1 MFDSFLVAL
10 NAIMPTFLLLAFGY
24 FLKHKNFVSSEFLK
38 QTNTLTFK
46 FFLPFLLFNNI
57 YKTEI
62 TEAIDGMTFTIA
74 VGSLLL
80 LFAVLCVVVP
90 RVVREPKQRGVIIQ
104 GLFRSNYVIFGVSL
118 VTNVFGAEEAAAASI
133 LSAVLVPM
141 YNVLAVIALTVFTG
155 GGKVSLKKTLKSIA
169 TNPLIIAA
177 LLGVFASIIKLRFP
191 AFLETSLR
199 DVSRLATP
207 LALIVLLPQAKRQH
221 AYCGRDGVYKARRH
235 SACFSADRGSGG
247 QQRAE
252 SSGACTCVGNAGRGI
267 KLHHGAAGG
276 RRWRTCR
283 SACCFERCVLHPD
296 CIFDDLYFAEHG
308 VAVKV
313 KTRFR

>member
-80 LFAVLCVVVP
+80 LFAVLCIVVP

-104 GLFRSNYVIFGVSL
+104 GIFRSNYVIFGVSL

-155 GGKVSLKKTLKSIA
+155 GSKVSLKKTLKSIA

-177 LLGVFASIIKLRFP
+177 LLGGDFSFRKLKGNMRIAGVTVFIKLVVIP
-191 AFLETSLR
+191 LVFLPIAVLAGSRGPSL
-199 DVSRLATP
+199 
-207 LALIVLLPQAKRQH
+207 LALALAWETP
-221 AYCGRDGVYKARRH
+221 
-235 SACFSADRGSGG
+235 
-247 QQRAE
+247 
-252 SSGACTCVGNAGRGI
+252 
-267 KLHHGAAGG
+267 
-276 RRWRTCR
+276 
-283 SACCFERCVLHPD
+283 
-296 CIFDDLYFAEHG
+296 
-308 VAVKV
+308 VAVSSYIMAQQAGADGELAGQLV
-313 KTRFR
+313 VLSAVCCIPTVFLMIFILQSMALL

>member
-74 VGSLLL
+74 VGSLLF
-80 LFAVLCVVVP
+80 LFAVLCIVVP
-90 RVVREPKQRGVIIQ
+90 RVEPKQRGVIIQ

-177 LLGVFASIIKLRFP
+177 LLGAFASIIKLRFP

-199 DVSRLATP
+199 DVSRLAT
-207 LALIVLLPQAKRQH
+207 LIVLGGDFSFRKLKGNMRIA
-221 AYCGRDGVYKARRH
+221 GVTV
-235 SACFSADRGSGG
+235 F
-247 QQRAE
+247 
-252 SSGACTCVGNAGRGI
+252 I
-267 KLHHGAAGG
+267 KLVVIPLVFLPIAVLAGSRG
-276 RRWRTCR
+276 PSLLALALAWET
-283 SACCFERCVLHPD
+283 P
-296 CIFDDLYFAEHG
+296 
-308 VAVKV
+308 VAVSSYIMAQQAGADGELAGQLV
-313 KTRFR
+313 VLSAVCCIPTVFLMIFILQSMALL

>member
-74 VGSLLL
+74 VGSLLF
-80 LFAVLCVVVP
+80 LFAVLCIVVP

-199 DVSRLATP
+199 DVSRPCHTACTH
-207 LALIVLLPQAKRQH
+207 R
-221 AYCGRDGVYKARRH
+221 ARR
-235 SACFSADRGSGG
+235 
-247 QQRAE
+247 
-252 SSGACTCVGNAGRGI
+252 
-267 KLHHGAAGG
+267 
-276 RRWRTCR
+276 
-283 SACCFERCVLHPD
+283 
-296 CIFDDLYFAEHG
+296 
-308 VAVKV
+308 
-313 KTRFR
+313 

>member
-74 VGSLLL
+74 VGSLLF
-80 LFAVLCVVVP
+80 LFAVLCI
-90 RVVREPKQRGVIIQ
+90 VVREPKQRGVIIQ

-118 VTNVFGAEEAAAASI
+118 VTNVFGAEKAAAASI

-169 TNPLIIAA
+169 TNLLIIAA

-207 LALIVLLPQAKRQH
+207 LALIVLGGDFSFRKLKGNMRIA
-221 AYCGRDGVYKARRH
+221 GVTV
-235 SACFSADRGSGG
+235 F
-247 QQRAE
+247 
-252 SSGACTCVGNAGRGI
+252 I
-267 KLHHGAAGG
+267 KLVVIPLVFLPIAVLAGSRG
-276 RRWRTCR
+276 PSLLALALAWET
-283 SACCFERCVLHPD
+283 P
-296 CIFDDLYFAEHG
+296 
-308 VAVKV
+308 VAVSSYIMAQQAGADGELAGQLV
-313 KTRFR
+313 VLSAVCCIPTVFLMIFILQSMALL

>member
-1 MFDSFLVAL
+1 
-10 NAIMPTFLLLAFGY
+10 
-24 FLKHKNFVSSEFLK
+24 
-38 QTNTLTFK
+38 
-46 FFLPFLLFNNI
+46 
-57 YKTEI
+57 
-62 TEAIDGMTFTIA
+62 MTFTIA

-104 GLFRSNYVIFGVSL
+104 GIFRSNYVIFGVSL

-155 GGKVSLKKTLKSIA
+155 GGKISLKKTLKSIA

-207 LALIVLLPQAKRQH
+207 LALIVLGGDFSFRKLKGNMRIA
-221 AYCGRDGVYKARRH
+221 GVTV
-235 SACFSADRGSGG
+235 F
-247 QQRAE
+247 
-252 SSGACTCVGNAGRGI
+252 I
-267 KLHHGAAGG
+267 KLVVIPLVFLPIAVLAGSRG
-276 RRWRTCR
+276 PSLLALALAWET
-283 SACCFERCVLHPD
+283 P
-296 CIFDDLYFAEHG
+296 
-308 VAVKV
+308 VAVSSYIMAQQAGADGELAGQLV
-313 KTRFR
+313 VLSAVCCIPTVFLMIFILQSMALL

>member
-74 VGSLLL
+74 VGSLLF
-80 LFAVLCVVVP
+80 LFAVLCIVVP

-141 YNVLAVIALTVFTG
+141 YNVLAGTA
-155 GGKVSLKKTLKSIA
+155 
-169 TNPLIIAA
+169 
-177 LLGVFASIIKLRFP
+177 
-191 AFLETSLR
+191 
-199 DVSRLATP
+199 
-207 LALIVLLPQAKRQH
+207 
-221 AYCGRDGVYKARRH
+221 
-235 SACFSADRGSGG
+235 
-247 QQRAE
+247 
-252 SSGACTCVGNAGRGI
+252 
-267 KLHHGAAGG
+267 
-276 RRWRTCR
+276 
-283 SACCFERCVLHPD
+283 RCVCVH
-296 CIFDDLYFAEHG
+296 H
-308 VAVKV
+308 
-313 KTRFR
+313 

>member
-1 MFDSFLVAL
+1 MRSCQRF
-10 NAIMPTFLLLAFGY
+10 AFGVR
-24 FLKHKNFVSSEFLK
+24 LL
-38 QTNTLTFK
+38 FK
-46 FFLPFLLFNNI
+46 AQKLRLVGIFKADEYADIQVFLPFLLFNNI

-80 LFAVLCVVVP
+80 LFAVLCIVVP

-155 GGKVSLKKTLKSIA
+155 GGKVSLKRRS
-169 TNPLIIAA
+169 NPSRQTRSLSRHCS
-177 LLGVFASIIKLRFP
+177 VFLRP
-191 AFLETSLR
+191 SLNCVSGISETSLR

-207 LALIVLLPQAKRQH
+207 LALIVLGGDFSFRKLKGNMRIA
-221 AYCGRDGVYKARRH
+221 GVTV
-235 SACFSADRGSGG
+235 F
-247 QQRAE
+247 
-252 SSGACTCVGNAGRGI
+252 I
-267 KLHHGAAGG
+267 KLVVIPLVFLPIAVLAGSRG
-276 RRWRTCR
+276 PSLLALALAWET
-283 SACCFERCVLHPD
+283 P
-296 CIFDDLYFAEHG
+296 
-308 VAVKV
+308 VAVSSYIMAQQAGADGELAGQLV
-313 KTRFR
+313 VLSAVCCIPTVFLMIFILQSMALL

>member
-1 MFDSFLVAL
+1 
-10 NAIMPTFLLLAFGY
+10 
-24 FLKHKNFVSSEFLK
+24 
-38 QTNTLTFK
+38 
-46 FFLPFLLFNNI
+46 
-57 YKTEI
+57 
-62 TEAIDGMTFTIA
+62 MTFTIA

-177 LLGVFASIIKLRFP
+177 LLGVLRP
-191 AFLETSLR
+191 SLNC
-199 DVSRLATP
+199 VSRHFWKRACAMFR
-207 LALIVLLPQAKRQH
+207 ALPHRLHLS
-221 AYCGRDGVYKARRH
+221 C
-235 SACFSADRGSGG
+235 SAVISA
-247 QQRAE
+247 
-252 SSGACTCVGNAGRGI
+252 
-267 KLHHGAAGG
+267 
-276 RRWRTCR
+276 
-283 SACCFERCVLHPD
+283 SAS
-296 CIFDDLYFAEHG
+296 
-308 VAVKV
+308 
-313 KTRFR
+313 

>member
-1 MFDSFLVAL
+1 M
-10 NAIMPTFLLLAFGY
+10 
-24 FLKHKNFVSSEFLK
+24 
-38 QTNTLTFK
+38 
-46 FFLPFLLFNNI
+46 
-57 YKTEI
+57 
-62 TEAIDGMTFTIA
+62 
-74 VGSLLL
+74 
-80 LFAVLCVVVP
+80 LCIVVP

-118 VTNVFGAEEAAAASI
+118 VTNVFGSEEAAAASI

-207 LALIVLLPQAKRQH
+207 LALIVLGGDFSFRKLKGNMRIA
-221 AYCGRDGVYKARRH
+221 GVTV
-235 SACFSADRGSGG
+235 F
-247 QQRAE
+247 
-252 SSGACTCVGNAGRGI
+252 I
-267 KLHHGAAGG
+267 KLVVIPLVFLPIAVLAGSRG
-276 RRWRTCR
+276 PSLLALALAWET
-283 SACCFERCVLHPD
+283 P
-296 CIFDDLYFAEHG
+296 
-308 VAVKV
+308 VAVSSYIMAQQAGADGELAGQLV
-313 KTRFR
+313 VLSAVCCIPTVFLMIFILQSMALL

>member
-10 NAIMPTFLLLAFGY
+10 NAIMPTFLLLTFGY

-80 LFAVLCVVVP
+80 VFAVLCIVVP

-104 GLFRSNYVIFGVSL
+104 GIFRSNYVIFGVSL

-155 GGKVSLKKTLKSIA
+155 GGTELYFQL
-169 TNPLIIAA
+169 
-177 LLGVFASIIKLRFP
+177 
-191 AFLETSLR
+191 
-199 DVSRLATP
+199 
-207 LALIVLLPQAKRQH
+207 
-221 AYCGRDGVYKARRH
+221 
-235 SACFSADRGSGG
+235 
-247 QQRAE
+247 
-252 SSGACTCVGNAGRGI
+252 
-267 KLHHGAAGG
+267 GAAN
-276 RRWRTCR
+276 
-283 SACCFERCVLHPD
+283 PD
-296 CIFDDLYFAEHG
+296 VCGHRPDPQQEHG
-308 VAVKV
+308 ETDGRHGKCHDLRKV
-313 KTRFR
+313 QRQDLCGD

>member
-80 LFAVLCVVVP
+80 LFAVLCI
-90 RVVREPKQRGVIIQ
+90 VVREPKQRGVIIQ

-207 LALIVLLPQAKRQH
+207 LALIVLGGDFSFRKLKGNMRIA
-221 AYCGRDGVYKARRH
+221 GVTV
-235 SACFSADRGSGG
+235 F
-247 QQRAE
+247 
-252 SSGACTCVGNAGRGI
+252 I
-267 KLHHGAAGG
+267 KLVVIPLVFLPIAVLAGSRG
-276 RRWRTCR
+276 PSLLALALAWET
-283 SACCFERCVLHPD
+283 P
-296 CIFDDLYFAEHG
+296 
-308 VAVKV
+308 VAVSSYIMAQQAGADGELAGQLV
-313 KTRFR
+313 VLSAVCCIPTVFLMIFILQSMALL

>member
-62 TEAIDGMTFTIA
+62 TKAIDGMTFTIA

-80 LFAVLCVVVP
+80 LF
-90 RVVREPKQRGVIIQ
+90 EPKQRGVIIQ

-207 LALIVLLPQAKRQH
+207 LALIVLGGDFSFRKLKGNMRIA
-221 AYCGRDGVYKARRH
+221 GVTV
-235 SACFSADRGSGG
+235 F
-247 QQRAE
+247 
-252 SSGACTCVGNAGRGI
+252 I
-267 KLHHGAAGG
+267 KLVVIPLV
-276 RRWRTCR
+276 
-283 SACCFERCVLHPD
+283 FLP
-296 CIFDDLYFAEHG
+296 
-308 VAVKV
+308 VAVLAGSRGPSLLALALAWETPV
-313 KTRFR
+313 AVSSYIMAQQAGADGELAGQLVVLSAVCCIPTVFLMIFILQSMALL